1 MSRLAGIVSM
11 LGMAVAFVIAIGIAL
26 VVLDAKESN
35 DIVGAWLDVARWLT
49 NPFHGIFDLERGKE
63 HLQIG
68 INWGIAALV
77 YLAVATLIARLLR
90 SAGGGSSFMTRRRA
104 ATH

>member
-1 MSRLAGIVSM
+1 MGRLAGFVAF

-35 DIVGAWLDVARWLT
+35 DIVRLWLDVSRFLT
-49 NPFHGIFDLERGKE
+49 EPFHGIFDLERGKE

-77 YLAVATLIARLLR
+77 YLLAAMLLARLLR
-90 SAGGGSSFMTRRRA
+90 RAGGPAFMRRRRA
-104 ATH
+104 AAH